1 MGPSLGEV
9 TFYMMYT
16 ASCLPVYLY
25 VEVPVGK
32 CINAGS
38 MVAGM
43 VRIGMRQERGKTESE
58 RWKQRK
64 RLQVTRNRMTWWW
77 RWKIFFQY
85 VSISNLI
92 LFC

>member
-1 MGPSLGEV
+1 MCVCTGHVCRRFYFKFYVNSLMGPSLGEV

-64 RLQVTRNRMTWWW
+64 RLQVTRNRMT
-77 RWKIFFQY
+77 
-85 VSISNLI
+85 
-92 LFC
+92 